1 VVAVRSEPAAAQI
14 FVDGELEGETPARLA
29 LPRESDH
36 SVYVKKEGYRPELVV
51 VHSNRS
57 PEGLEFLTPHEIDV
71 TLVPLVDTRP
81 RDLEVEAED

>member
-1 VVAVRSEPAAAQI
+1 VVAVSSKPAAAQI
-14 FVDGELEGETPARLA
+14 FVDGELAGETPARLA

-36 SVYVKKEGYRPELVV
+36 SVFVKKEGYRPELVV

-71 TLVPLVDTRP
+71 TLMPLIDTRP
-81 RDLEVEAED
+81 RDIEVETED